1 MFNKQEAQS
10 SRLRKTCIGVALAV
24 SIALAPAA
32 TGGFGSG
39 GQTTATSSSV
49 SATVAS
55 GSASAAVPAAP
66 SAPASPAAVITVDG
80 AEKRGW
86 VKPVIDW
93 LKKNAS
99 SIIAPMKKAVGQ
111 GWATF
116 QKWWNGISGWI
127 RAGITTIVQGSLWE
141 IFAGLRDYFF

>member
-1 MFNKQEAQS
+1 MFNKQEAQP
-10 SRLRKTCIGVALAV
+10 SRLRETCIGVALAV

-39 GQTTATSSSV
+39 GQATAASSSV

-55 GSASAAVPAAP
+55 SSASSSAALAAP
-66 SAPASPAAVITVDG
+66 SAPAAAITVDG

-86 VKPVIDW
+86 VKPLIDW
-93 LKKNAS
+93 LKKNAN

-111 GWATF
+111 GWAAF